1 MPEIWDLEDEE
12 NQRKEPLCTLLK
24 QNPGPHFKRVFR
36 NSVYDVLKINTSW
49 FYHLWHIDDLNAIDL
64 FIEILPNSGC
74 VSALAHAFMYISK
87 QERMSVQNK
96 QCVVIMI
103 LIMIWF
109 FFLSLLIRTK
119 QTSVTPLPLFAL
131 LFLGLTWTWS
141 R

>member
-96 QCVVIMI
+96 QCMVDYDSHYDLFFSFLVNPNKADISNPITFICSLVSWSHLDVV
-103 LIMIWF
+103 
-109 FFLSLLIRTK
+109 
-119 QTSVTPLPLFAL
+119 
-131 LFLGLTWTWS
+131 
-141 R
+141 